1 MKISTALLSL
11 VLVSVPLVASAKYVA
26 LPPERLFVAAEHVV
40 VGTIS
45 AVNTHTFTVKVES
58 SADTTLPTTIQV
70 QRRNQN
76 RRICAPSDPRGM
88 VVGSRWLWS
97 LNAHKTTYR
106 SWAGAPHPVVAGR
119 VTRLKG
125 FATSKRDRRLQG
137 PQVGPLLK
145 VIKGYRELV
154 AIKGWRIHR
163 RCEPR
168 ALEAFAATSD
178 LAATLVRCS
187 KAIEAPPLP
196 PAKPR

>member
-1 MKISTALLSL
+1 MKISTTLLSL
-11 VLVSVPLVASAKYVA
+11 FLVSVPLVASAKYVA

-45 AVNTHTFTVKVES
+45 AVHSHTFTVKVES

-70 QRRNQN
+70 LRRNQS

-97 LNAHKTTYR
+97 LNAHKTNYR
-106 SWAGAPHPVVAGR
+106 SWAGAPNKIVKGR

-125 FATSKRDRRLQG
+125 FDTPKQGRRLRG
-137 PQVGPLLK
+137 PQVGPLMK
-145 VIKGYRELV
+145 AIKGYRKLV
-154 AIKGWRIHR
+154 AVKGWKLFR
-163 RCEPR
+163 RCEPQ
-168 ALEAFAATSD
+168 ALKTFAASSD
-178 LAATLVRCS
+178 LAATFVRCS
-187 KAIEAPPLP
+187 KAVSAPAL